1 VSQSP
6 VCPPFDTYRD
16 AGRLYAPRHGLFRT
30 LDELRLVLG
39 MTDEL
44 YQSVLPLITVYSQS
58 AEIDRQVASD
68 GVLAVFAV
76 MGDQL
81 AQSQQHARDRGQA
94 SGVDRRPAMG
104 EALTIRARLT
114 SADLV
119 MPRTAVVRIA
129 GDRREPY
136 WVLSWR

>member
-1 VSQSP
+1 
-6 VCPPFDTYRD
+6 
-16 AGRLYAPRHGLFRT
+16 
-30 LDELRLVLG
+30 LRLVLG